1 VVEFYKD
8 VTVVA
13 HYRLRVSA
21 TVEEEPTKDE
31 LINMINDEEYDDII
45 EEERIT
51 VVEVLSVE

>member
-31 LINMINDEEYDDII
+31 LINMINDEEYDDIT
-45 EEERIT
+45 EEELIT
-51 VVEVLSVE
+51 VVEVLDVE